1 VEILF
6 LGDNGHHRP
15 VERVPALMAAL
26 GDKGINLTYTD
37 RLDDLNPATLARYDG
52 LLVYANWDSMPAPQ
66 EKALL
71 DYVASGKGLIPVHCA
86 SYCFRNSAEYV
97 KLVGGQF
104 WRHKMD
110 TVRATV
116 TDAAHPAVA
125 GLQPFGAYDETY
137 LHEKLGADNHV
148 LMTREIKADQAADKP
163 NQKTEPYTWTRTH
176 GAGRVFYTAYGHD
189 ERTWEQPGFHAL
201 LERGILWAVGDRVR
215 RCTTPSD
222 PNPSPTRRRTC
233 PTTKSGPA
241 RSCSK
246 SPFPLLSPRSTSRCR
261 PAFRWKPSPT
271 NPTWCTP
278 LP

>member
-1 VEILF
+1 VSRPA
-6 LGDNGHHRP
+6 GWKSCSWATTATTGP
-15 VERVPALMAAL
+15 VERIPALMAAL

-52 LLVYANWDSMPAPQ
+52 LLIYANWDSIPAPQ

-176 GAGRVFYTAYGHD
+176 GAGRVFYTPTATTNG
-189 ERTWEQPGFHAL
+189 PGNSRASTPCSN
-201 LERGILWAVGDRVR
+201 GASCGQWATG
-215 RCTTPSD
+215 
-222 PNPSPTRRRTC
+222 
-233 PTTKSGPA
+233 
-241 RSCSK
+241 
-246 SPFPLLSPRSTSRCR
+246 
-261 PAFRWKPSPT
+261 
-271 NPTWCTP
+271 
-278 LP
+278 